1 MYERGLLIQ
10 DNPSKFFLKKKHLP
24 VEYLLIK
31 RYQTQRKFQWFYTT
45 TNNPNHI
52 LIDNLIDE

>member
-1 MYERGLLIQ
+1 MYERGIDSGQ
-10 DNPSKFFLKKKHLP
+10 SFKVFFKKKHSS

>member
-1 MYERGLLIQ
+1 MYERGIDSGQ
-10 DNPSKFFLKKKHLP
+10 SFKVFLKKKDLP
-24 VEYLLIK
+24 VEYLIIK